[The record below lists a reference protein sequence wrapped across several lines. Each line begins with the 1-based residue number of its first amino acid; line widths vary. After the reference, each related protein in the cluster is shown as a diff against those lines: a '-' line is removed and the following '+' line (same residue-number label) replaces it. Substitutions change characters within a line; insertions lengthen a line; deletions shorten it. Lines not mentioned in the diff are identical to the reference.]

1 MAAMKIA
8 MRLACCAL
16 ASLLAA
22 CPEPP
27 PPVAPPKPKV
37 AYYQDFNVS
46 DRPLGFR
53 LANEIDPLK
62 ADAKRFFWKAHNDA
76 EGRIV
81 VLETYAPPMCLQS
94 RHSLTYDGTGTEPVK
109 RQRQPASDCKP
120 AKTF

>member
-1 MAAMKIA
+1 
-8 MRLACCAL
+8 MRRACCTL

-22 CPEPP
+22 CEPAPP
-27 PPVAPPKPKV
+27 PAPPQPKV
-37 AYYQDFNVS
+37 AYYQEFNVS

-62 ADAKRFFWKAHNDA
+62 ADAKRFYWKAIYDA
-76 EGRIV
+76 EGRVV

-94 RHSLTYDGTGTEPVK
+94 RLSLTYAGKGAEPVK